1 MPTQQA
7 PQDTQDQQDYFE
19 AHRAPSGAWLFANGF
34 DKETGVA
41 VNLLRSRR
49 TGLRNYGSRNFD
61 IVQQEADITLRQA
74 LARDVIDI
82 RRVCSKDAGRSHVNA
97 AMRALIGLSR
107 KQYGA
112 AMVKKA
118 GIREAINIVGPAGE
132 GFDVMSYESFT
143 GMIKEILT
151 YDERSCFVTDWQ
163 HLLIAGI
170 ARLSTPVKVA
180 YFLRDL
186 GGRAGLSRRAHPLY
200 AQCWLSL
207 ISDSDSRAELALQL
221 THVGSGSYV
230 FRYLNS
236 LCGLAKQERA
246 VRAFLDG
253 INRSYRII
261 PIDVPEPRVIL
272 ESMLNFEQGFS
283 ALIDALYAFDY
294 SQSNDFAI
302 IDRIMERITLLL
314 PRCAFRPLIDDLD
327 NRIWLNSESS
337 LYADLWLNF
346 AGSEEHREVFIQ
358 QLRGLNPDSFVFD
371 FLSRLVEQAEDDNE
385 IAIRNILL
393 ELGRLRVSD
402 NEVLPLKRVGLRK
415 LRDLDDHF
423 YENFVL
429 MMTGFLYYTYIGESG
444 IVSDISFEVN
454 DLAVEDEVDVLLS
467 DLTLRRLSPTLA
479 KDLLDYNLLWNDL
492 LERKGGSDLLL
503 SGLINLSSEQR
514 RSASAYLRAASA
526 CGYMHADLAAILDII
541 DVLSK

>member
-1 MPTQQA
+1 M
-7 PQDTQDQQDYFE
+7 
-19 AHRAPSGAWLFANGF
+19 
-34 DKETGVA
+34 
-41 VNLLRSRR
+41 
-49 TGLRNYGSRNFD
+49 
-61 IVQQEADITLRQA
+61 
-74 LARDVIDI
+74 
-82 RRVCSKDAGRSHVNA
+82 
-97 AMRALIGLSR
+97 
-107 KQYGA
+107 
-112 AMVKKA
+112 
-118 GIREAINIVGPAGE
+118 
-132 GFDVMSYESFT
+132 
-143 GMIKEILT
+143 
-151 YDERSCFVTDWQ
+151 
-163 HLLIAGI
+163 
-170 ARLSTPVKVA
+170 
-180 YFLRDL
+180 
-186 GGRAGLSRRAHPLY
+186 
-200 AQCWLSL
+200 
-207 ISDSDSRAELALQL
+207 

-236 LCGLAKQERA
+236 LCGLAKQELA

-444 IVSDISFEVN
+444 IVSDISYEIS

-514 RSASAYLRAASA
+514 RSASAYLWAASA